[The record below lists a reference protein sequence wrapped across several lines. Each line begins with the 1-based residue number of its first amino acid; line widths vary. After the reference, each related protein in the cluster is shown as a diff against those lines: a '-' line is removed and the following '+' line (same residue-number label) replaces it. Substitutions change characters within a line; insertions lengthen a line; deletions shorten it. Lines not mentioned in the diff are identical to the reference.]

1 MAISLCLL
9 FSSENASS
17 QAYIYRQKQL
27 NVFSNT
33 FNHEINCITYDD
45 HGFIWMGTA
54 FGLYRF
60 DGYNTDPIVYYNKD
74 SFRFS
79 PEIHDIQYLDKH
91 IYIATNHGLF
101 IVETGNI
108 KYNSHPFNIQKKET
122 IYNLIA
128 DNESGIWWL
137 SHNGTLYNYH
147 KKKLKSIQLPFLA
160 NQHIAMICH
169 SNTIW
174 IVSDNSNLFGVDK
187 YIGEIKYKQKLSLF
201 NQINNLAISKSNN
214 VGLCTDK
221 GFFEILKN
229 ETNTIKLVQEKAYGD
244 SIRNVL
250 SNDEFTIISHMNSNL
265 FHLDWQNETPKK
277 ILINDNRD
285 NNYHTSRMIWYYN
298 QLLIPG
304 RTGLG
309 VVQINKNNFNT
320 IFPINNNFNGDSRG
334 ISEDDHYLYLFT
346 YNNIARY
353 HKKNHTTEIISNEK
367 LISHGIYRDGKTIW
381 IASESNGLIKFN
393 TETFKTEHL
402 FKNLPDKYKALVCI
416 TPLGNDTLIL
426 GAFKRYFIY
435 NKKNGQITEKIPVNQ
450 IKQPITQG
458 HFRQIDTLNRNTLLV
473 ATRDGLFKISLAG
486 KLIKEYGASNDTSLI
501 KNMNCFWINKRKQIW
516 AGTSDGI
523 VIFDSSGKEL
533 TKINYQSGLAG
544 NKIAG
549 MLNDNYGNLWVGTFN
564 GLSKISTSD
573 LSIVNYYTAHGLP
586 DDEFNHASFYTTNDK
601 QFIMGTMRGFISFD
615 PSQFKEQKK
624 LASTLTISKIEQEHN
639 GVLEQIL
646 YNNEIKLDEIQLGK
660 EITYLKLFFC
670 RLPIQ
675 LFTEINFTYKIQKL
689 IPQSV
694 DITDKPII
702 TLSDSEPGKFD
713 IEITT
718 NDATGSSGIFNKII
732 QYRVNQY
739 FYVNKWFYFISTLF
753 FLLLI
758 IAYLYTLNIQKTRAF
773 HTRNEIA
780 RDLHDEIG
788 GSLTAISLYTEMLSD
803 QKPPTKNQIE
813 SIQYTTRKLLVSFR
827 DTLWSL
833 NTNSDNAQQ
842 FWDHI
847 KDMVT
852 ELTGNLNIEIS
863 FDEPEGLA
871 EIIFPLNVKRNLLL
885 AIKEGVNNAIKHGD
899 KKHITLKWMK
909 ENRNH
914 CIILMN
920 TIKDIN
926 SNNIFT
932 ISNGIGLNSMQK
944 RLHDIGGNI
953 HYHIEGNRF
962 TIEYQLNFIV

>member
-1 MAISLCLL
+1 MIA
-9 FSSENASS
+9 ENT
-17 QAYIYRQKQL
+17 QL
-27 NVFSNT
+27 
-33 FNHEINCITYDD
+33 I
-45 HGFIWMGTA
+45 
-54 FGLYRF
+54 
-60 DGYNTDPIVYYNKD
+60 
-74 SFRFS
+74 
-79 PEIHDIQYLDKH
+79 
-91 IYIATNHGLF
+91 
-101 IVETGNI
+101 
-108 KYNSHPFNIQKKET
+108 
-122 IYNLIA
+122 
-128 DNESGIWWL
+128 
-137 SHNGTLYNYH
+137 
-147 KKKLKSIQLPFLA
+147 
-160 NQHIAMICH
+160 
-169 SNTIW
+169 
-174 IVSDNSNLFGVDK
+174 GVDK
-187 YIGEIKYKQKLSLF
+187 YSGKITFNKKFNEFKL
-201 NQINNLAISKSNN
+201 INNLAISKSNRL
-214 VGLCTDK
+214 GLCTDK
-221 GFFEILKN
+221 GFFEIAYNQL
-229 ETNTIKLVQEKAYGD
+229 TPIKLIQQMEYGD
-244 SIRNVL
+244 SIRNVVT
-250 SNDEFTIISHMNSNL
+250 NGEFTIISHMNSNL
-265 FHLDWQNETPKK
+265 IHLDWGNGNPKK
-277 ILINDNRD
+277 TIINDNRD

-309 VVQINKNNFNT
+309 VIQINKNNFNT
-320 IFPINNNFNGDSRG
+320 IFSINNSIHGDSRG
-334 ISEDDHYLYLFT
+334 IAEDEQYLYLFT

-367 LISHGIYRDGKTIW
+367 LISHGIYRDGKIIW

-402 FKNLPDKYKALVCI
+402 FKNLPDKYKALVCV
-416 TPLGNDTLIL
+416 TPLNTDTLLL
-426 GAFKRYFIY
+426 GAYKRYFIY
-435 NKKNGQITEKIPVNQ
+435 NKKTGLITEKIPINQ
-450 IKQPITQG
+450 VKQPITQG
-458 HFRQIDTLNRNTLLV
+458 HFRQIDTLNNKTLLV
-473 ATRDGLFKISLAG
+473 ATRDGLFKISLEG
-486 KLIKEYGASNDTSLI
+486 KLMKEFGSPGDTSLV
-501 KNMNCFWINKRKQIW
+501 KNMNCFWMNKRKQIW

-523 VIFDSSGKEL
+523 VIFDSSGKQL

-549 MLNDNYGNLWVGTFN
+549 MLSDNHGNLWVGTYN

-573 LSIVNYYTAHGLP
+573 LSILNFYTTQGLP
-586 DDEFNHASFYTTNDK
+586 DDEFNHASFHTSNEG

-615 PSQFKEQKK
+615 PSQYKEQKK
-624 LASTLTISKIEQEHN
+624 IASNLTISKIEQEHN
-639 GVLEQIL
+639 GALEQIL

-660 EITYLKLFFC
+660 EISYLKLFFC

-694 DITDKPII
+694 DITDKPSI

-718 NDATGSSGIFNKII
+718 NDATGSAGIFNKII
-732 QYRVNQY
+732 HYRVKQY

-758 IAYLYTLNIQKTRAF
+758 IAYLYTLNVQKSRAF
-773 HTRNEIA
+773 NTRNEIA

-788 GSLTAISLYTEMLSD
+788 GSLTAISLYAEMLNE
-803 QKPPTKNQIE
+803 QRPPTKNQIE
-813 SIQYTTRKLLVSFR
+813 SIQFTTRKLLVSFR
-827 DTLWSL
+827 DALWSL

-871 EIIFPLNVKRNLLL
+871 DIIFPLNVKRNLLL

-899 KKHITLKWMK
+899 KKHITLKWLK

-914 CIILMN
+914 RIILMN

-926 SNNIFT
+926 TNNIFT
-932 ISNGIGLNSMQK
+932 ISNGIGLNSMHT

-953 HYHIEGNRF
+953 HYYINDNQF
-962 TIEYQLNFIV
+962 TIEYQLKFIV